1 MEFEEEDLTAYK
13 DLAASMTNGCLDF
26 YLEQP
31 IFTGRLSD
39 DHIYELTL
47 MRELLQRVIEARTTL
62 ACDPNPAAQTVALKE
77 LMFELYPIAQRH
89 EWSWTKHHKHFDICF
104 IKEALRLSSPHHQS

>member
-1 MEFEEEDLTAYK
+1 MDFEKYK
-13 DLAASMTNGCLDF
+13 DLAASMTNGGLDF

-31 IFTGRLSD
+31 VFTGRLTN

-62 ACDPNPAAQTVALKE
+62 ACDPNPAAQKVALKE
-77 LMFELYPIAQRH
+77 LLQLHSIANRH
-89 EWSWTKHHKHFDICF
+89 EWSWTKHHKHFDIRF
-104 IKEALRLSSPHHQS
+104 IREAVMLSSPHHQS